1 MHGGCDNES
10 CRSVDSM
17 PSGDAAVES
26 TAAAAAGMPDIEDHF
41 AWKALL
47 SGIACFSC
55 QIHIWPKYE
64 IQKDNMVCLE
74 NVLLVYFFYLF
85 LPSEGIDFRICSL
98 KTKV

>member
-41 AWKALL
+41 TWKALL
-47 SGIACFSC
+47 SGIACFFC

-64 IQKDNMVCLE
+64 IQKDNMVCWGMCCWSTFSIFFC
-74 NVLLVYFFYLF
+74 LLRAST
-85 LPSEGIDFRICSL
+85 SEY
-98 KTKV
+98 VA